1 MKTSNLLLIGGAVF
15 LGWLYFTDVKR
26 TKDKAKS
33 DANAQVLA
41 EALALVNAQ
50 PQGNSNSYNTKS
62 NTSFFGGIT
71 PQECAKLG
79 KKYREVEIACFKAPC
94 PSGFGVCE

>member
-1 MKTSNLLLIGGAVF
+1 MKTSNLLLIGGTVF

-41 EALALVNAQ
+41 EALALANAQ
-50 PQGNSNSYNTKS
+50 PQGNSNSFNAKVNT
-62 NTSFFGGIT
+62 NFGIT

-79 KKYREVEIACFKAPC
+79 KRYKEVQVMCITTPC
-94 PSGFGVCE
+94 NPIGICE

>member
-1 MKTSNLLLIGGAVF
+1 MKTSNLLLIGGTVF

-41 EALALVNAQ
+41 EALALANAQ
-50 PQGNSNSYNTKS
+50 PQGNSNSFNAKVNNTTIAYDYIM
-62 NTSFFGGIT
+62 NTL
-71 PQECAKLG
+71 KHNN
-79 KKYREVEIACFKAPC
+79 KKK
-94 PSGFGVCE
+94 